1 MDAKQIIM
9 SFTVPP
15 SMDDLL
21 VLANEIID
29 SALPEE
35 LVEVCE
41 TLAIQME
48 DFPDD
53 ITAQD
58 MDLEDSYE
66 LLALFKSGSEIS
78 PGVERKSANDDD
90 VLVLYRRPI
99 LDVWCE
105 TGEDLATLLRQTI
118 IEELGQN
125 FDFTDD
131 EIEDFTTRHYQGML

>member
-9 SFTVPP
+9 SFTMPP
-15 SMDDLL
+15 GMDDLL
-21 VLANEIID
+21 VLANEIIEAD
-29 SALPEE
+29 LPEE
-35 LVEVCE
+35 LIEVCE
-41 TLAIQME
+41 TLAVQME

-53 ITAQD
+53 VTMQD
-58 MDLEDSYE
+58 LDIDDSYE
-66 LLALFKSGSEIS
+66 LLAFFKSGSEIS

-90 VLVLYRRPI
+90 VLILYRRPI

-118 IEELGQN
+118 IEELAQN

-131 EIEDFTTRHYQGML
+131 EIEDFTSRHYQGML